1 MTTNDAELPGF
12 YGKVASRGDFVSRR
26 LPRSFLDPWDYWLQ
40 HGMSCSRDQLA
51 DNWLESYLTSPIW
64 RFGLSAG
71 ICGDSAWVGILIPSV
86 DNVGRYFPFT
96 LASTLPPDANLI
108 ALLSDPADGWFT
120 QAGQLALSSLDD
132 EFEIEAFDAQ
142 LNTLGNPSPSTR
154 APTPTVGDPGT
165 AAAFQYTLS
174 SSAAIPS
181 WSALTGH
188 LLGAFLPQHS
198 IWWSAGSDRVAPSLL
213 VSEDLPQMQS
223 FSALLDGQWSK
234 RHWFTCELASGPE
247 HPAPRDPDRRPPSVT
262 RTTKWCAVSRTH
274 KGMVREQNED
284 ALIELSDKGI
294 WAVADGMGGHVH
306 GEMASHWVTDA
317 LRRIEPPDNLDDF
330 IAVTSR
336 QIEDVNASLRR
347 QAVEN
352 FAGQLLGS
360 TVVVLLA
367 LDERC
372 ACLWAGDSR
381 AYLFRDND
389 LVPLTRDH
397 SMVSELVSTGL
408 LSKEQAANHPDAN
421 VVTRAVGGADEL
433 TLDVVKIDA
442 QPTDAFVLCSDGLTN
457 EVPEEEI
464 IRVLRTEAPKQAVS
478 SLVDLA
484 LDRGGHDN
492 VTVVLVKACGLRAQR
507 PEGQ

>member
-1 MTTNDAELPGF
+1 MTTNDGVLPGF

-26 LPRSFLDPWDYWLQ
+26 LPRSFLDPWDHWLQ

-51 DNWLESYLTSPIW
+51 DNWLEAYLTSPIW

-96 LASTLPPDANLI
+96 LASTLPPNANLI
-108 ALLSDPADGWFT
+108 ALLSDPTDGWFT
-120 QAGQLALSSLDD
+120 QAGQLALSCLDD

-142 LNTLGNPSPSTR
+142 LNTLSNPSPGAWS
-154 APTPTVGDPGT
+154 PTPTVVDAGT
-165 AAAFQYTLS
+165 VAAYQYTLS
-174 SSAAIPS
+174 SSATVPS

-188 LLGAFLPQHS
+188 LLRSFIPQHS
-198 IWWSAGSDRVAPSLL
+198 VWWTAGSDRVSPSLL
-213 VSEDLPQMQS
+213 LSKDLPQMQS
-223 FSALLDGQWSK
+223 FSALLDGRWSERQWV
-234 RHWFTCELASGPE
+234 TYELNPGSE
-247 HPAPRDPDRRPPSVT
+247 HSAPREPDRQQPPVT
-262 RTTKWCAVSRTH
+262 RTSKWCAVSRTH

-284 ALIELSDKGI
+284 ACIELSDKGI

-306 GEMASHWVTDA
+306 GEMASHWVTEA
-317 LRRIEPPDNLDDF
+317 LRRVEPPGNLDDF

-336 QIEDVNASLRR
+336 QIGDVNASLRR
-347 QAVEN
+347 QAIEN

-381 AYLFRDND
+381 AYLFRDNE
-389 LVPLTRDH
+389 LVPLTQDH
-397 SMVSELVSTGL
+397 SMVNELVSTGV
-408 LSKEQAANHPDAN
+408 LSREQATNHPDAN

-433 TLDVVKIDA
+433 TLDVVRVNA
-442 QPTDAFVLCSDGLTN
+442 QPTDAFLLCSDGLTN

-464 IRVLRTEAPKQAVS
+464 IKILRIQTPEQAVS

-492 VTVVLVKACGLRAQR
+492 VTVVLVKACALR
-507 PEGQ
+507 P